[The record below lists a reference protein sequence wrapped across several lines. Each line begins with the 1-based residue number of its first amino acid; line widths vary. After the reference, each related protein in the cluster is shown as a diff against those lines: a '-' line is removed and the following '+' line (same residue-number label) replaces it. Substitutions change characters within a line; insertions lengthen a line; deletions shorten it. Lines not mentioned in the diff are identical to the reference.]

1 MIYLDDADLGV
12 LDLDCEEGFVVAEFA
27 IGWPSERPVVRS
39 RALTDGVL
47 DTTRYVGQRAVT
59 IALRLDNKIKPT
71 QDMLDELS
79 PYLSPRRR
87 PRVVWSVD
95 KVPSN
100 PLHVRSLELRG
111 VEMPLVVN
119 APKALT
125 VVAQWV
131 ATESFS
137 RALVEQCA
145 VALLTG
151 TEEFGREYDLEF
163 DRSYPPSPIF
173 GITYFNAQGNAPTPW
188 TGTITGQVVDPNVL
202 VNDVTITFTGVTLTL
217 GQTIVIDTEAR
228 TILRNNDPNDSL
240 YASTNFADW
249 TWDDLLMKPGQNQ
262 IRLQATSTSG
272 GNPSF
277 TLCWFDRW
285 HI

>member
-12 LDLDCEEGFVVAEFA
+12 LDLDCEDGFVVAEFA

-137 RALVEQCA
+137 RALLEQCA
-145 VALLTG
+145 VATLTG
-151 TEEFGREYDLEF
+151 AGELGREYDLEF
-163 DRSYPPSPIF
+163 DRDYPFSPPF
-173 GITYFNAQGNAPTPW
+173 GVTYFTPAGNAPMTW
-188 TGTITGQVVDPNVL
+188 TGTITAEVVDPEIL
-202 VNDVTITFTGVTLTL
+202 VNDVTITFAGVTLTS
-217 GQTIVIDTEAR
+217 GQTINIDTEAR
-228 TILRNNDPNDSL
+228 TILLNNDPANSL
-240 YASTNFADW
+240 YSSTNFADW
-249 TWDDLLMKPGQNQ
+249 TWDDLLLQPGQNQ
-262 IRLQATSTSG
+262 IRLEAASSAG
-272 GNPSF
+272 GDPAF